1 MIELA
6 IQIGILLVVMW
17 VLGKTVSK
25 HILNIIQE
33 EPLVERVVELG
44 DPEFVTARQLA
55 SKGIQA
61 GFDKYFNTKGLDPLV
76 IQKGT
81 PIKVKWF
88 EDSTLE
94 VTPIRFRVQL
104 SDTNP
109 VGLLMDI
116 IPILGRSQTGQT
128 DLFKAQQVKKEV
140 EPKFDQLTKELYR
153 DPEQGTLPEMEIKQE
168 SDYSFLRTPPLWEQK
183 LPLHPL
189 CLNDLPLIKRN
200 NLGPNSPHDINTKQF
215 VEHPLIIIS
224 KNMSGENMPDLNRKA
239 YILDL
244 IGKFTGANTRLINMT
259 GNDSQYLKA
268 LADKHGMI
276 YTQHK

>member
-1 MIELA
+1 MSQDMREL
-6 IQIGILLVVMW
+6 
-17 VLGKTVSK
+17 
-25 HILNIIQE
+25 LNIIQE

-44 DPEFVTARQLA
+44 DPEFVTGTQLA

-76 IQKGT
+76 IQKGSD
-81 PIKVKWF
+81 IVVKWF
-88 EDSTLE
+88 EDSTLAI
-94 VTPIRFRVQL
+94 TPIRFRVQL

-116 IPILGRSQTGQT
+116 IPILGRSQSGQT
-128 DLFKAQQVKKEV
+128 DLFKAQQIKKEV
-140 EPKFDQLTKELYR
+140 EPKLDQLTKELYR
-153 DPEQGTLPEMEIKQE
+153 DPEQGTLPGMEIKQE

-183 LPLHPL
+183 LSEQDQ
-189 CLNDLPLIKRN
+189 NDLPLIKRN

-224 KNMSGENMPDLNRKA
+224 KNMAGENMADLHRKA
-239 YILDL
+239 YILEF
-244 IGKFTGANTRLINMT
+244 IGKFTGANTRLVNMT

-268 LADKHGMI
+268 VADKHGMI
-276 YTQHK
+276 YSQWSQTK

>member
-1 MIELA
+1 MSQDMREL
-6 IQIGILLVVMW
+6 
-17 VLGKTVSK
+17 
-25 HILNIIQE
+25 LNIIQE

-44 DPEFVTARQLA
+44 DPEFVTGRQLA

-94 VTPIRFRVQL
+94 ITPIRFRVQL

-128 DLFKAQQVKKEV
+128 DLFKAQQEL
-140 EPKFDQLTKELYR
+140 EPKLDQLTKELYR
-153 DPEQGTLPEMEIKQE
+153 AKQLTFPGMETKQE

-183 LPLHPL
+183 LSEQDQ
-189 CLNDLPLIKRN
+189 NDLPLIKRN
-200 NLGPNSPHDINTKQF
+200 NLGPNSPNDINTKQF

-224 KNMSGENMPDLNRKA
+224 KNMSGENMTDLRRKA
-239 YILDL
+239 YILEF

-268 LADKHGMI
+268 VADKHGMI

>member
-1 MIELA
+1 MSQDMREL
-6 IQIGILLVVMW
+6 
-17 VLGKTVSK
+17 
-25 HILNIIQE
+25 LNIIQE

-44 DPEFVTARQLA
+44 DPEFVTGTQLA

-76 IQKGT
+76 IQKGSD
-81 PIKVKWF
+81 IVVKWF
-88 EDSTLE
+88 EDITLKI
-94 VTPIRFRVQL
+94 TPIRFRVQL

-116 IPILGRSQTGQT
+116 IPILGRSQSGQT
-128 DLFKAQQVKKEV
+128 DLFKALQIKKEV
-140 EPKFDQLTKELYR
+140 EPKLDQLTKELYR
-153 DPEQGTLPEMEIKQE
+153 DPKQGTLPGMEIKQE

-183 LPLHPL
+183 LSEQDQ
-189 CLNDLPLIKRN
+189 NDLPLIKRN

-224 KNMSGENMPDLNRKA
+224 KNMAGENMADLHRKA
-239 YILDL
+239 YILEF
-244 IGKFTGANTRLINMT
+244 IGKFTGANTRLVNMT

-268 LADKHGMI
+268 VADKHGMI
-276 YTQHK
+276 YSQWSQTK

>member
-1 MIELA
+1 MREL
-6 IQIGILLVVMW
+6 
-17 VLGKTVSK
+17 
-25 HILNIIQE
+25 LNIIQE

-44 DPEFVTARQLA
+44 DPEFVTGRQLV
-55 SKGIQA
+55 SKGIKV

-76 IQKGT
+76 IQEAPQSDSIT
-81 PIKVKWF
+81 VKWF

-94 VTPIRFRVQL
+94 IRPIRFRVKL

-128 DLFKAQQVKKEV
+128 DLFKAQQVQQEV
-140 EPKFDQLTKELYR
+140 EPKLDKLTKELYR
-153 DPEQGTLPEMEIKQE
+153 AKQLTFPGMETKQE

-183 LPLHPL
+183 LSEQDQ
-189 CLNDLPLIKRN
+189 NDLPLIKRN

-215 VEHPLIIIS
+215 EEHPLIIIS
-224 KNMSGENMPDLNRKA
+224 KNMSGEDWSDLHRKA
-239 YILDL
+239 YILEF

-268 LADKHGMI
+268 VADKHGMI